1 MMMIISIDTTFVG
14 FLCKEIVS
22 LLFSKSDFQKTDP
35 TFRITYLYQETEETE
50 KMF

>member
-1 MMMIISIDTTFVG
+1 MIMIMSIDTTFVG

-22 LLFSKSDFQKTDP
+22 LLFSKSDFQKTNL
-35 TFRITYLYQETEETE
+35 TFRTYLYQETEETE